1 MKKMM
6 KTLTIRNVGPIK
18 DAAVQF
24 GDLTVFVG
32 PQATGKSIFLQWLK
46 LVLDVEPI
54 KKQLADYGTDWERK
68 PDLFLETYFGE
79 GMRSI
84 WSADT
89 SQITVDKKDF
99 DLTARLRRRP
109 KTKITP
115 ESVFLAPA
123 QRVLTLR
130 DGWPRPFG
138 DYKPGDPYVVR
149 AYSEKIRN
157 LMENAGGSTALF
169 PRDKRLKAEYRSM
182 LNASIFSGF
191 SLNVERVNAQKRLI
205 LKEGEKRLPYMV
217 WSAGQR
223 EFIPLLLG
231 LYWLMPSTK
240 STKLKD
246 YDWVILEELEM
257 GLHPRAVST
266 MLMLVL
272 ELLHRGYRVCLS
284 SHSPQVLELVWAWQ
298 NLMMNKAEPRMLARI
313 LNAKMTGGVR
323 SVVDD
328 AMKKELRVY
337 YFDHNAP
344 VAEISGLDTDS
355 PTEMEASW
363 GDMLSFSD
371 RANRAVA
378 ESASENSGHDSSS
391 LDEEDDAE

>member
-1 MKKMM
+1 
-6 KTLTIRNVGPIK
+6 
-18 DAAVQF
+18 
-24 GDLTVFVG
+24 
-32 PQATGKSIFLQWLK
+32 
-46 LVLDVEPI
+46 
-54 KKQLADYGTDWERK
+54 
-68 PDLFLETYFGE
+68 
-79 GMRSI
+79 
-84 WSADT
+84 
-89 SQITVDKKDF
+89 
-99 DLTARLRRRP
+99 
-109 KTKITP
+109 
-115 ESVFLAPA
+115 
-123 QRVLTLR
+123 
-130 DGWPRPFG
+130 
-138 DYKPGDPYVVR
+138 
-149 AYSEKIRN
+149 
-157 LMENAGGSTALF
+157 
-169 PRDKRLKAEYRSM
+169 
-182 LNASIFSGF
+182 
-191 SLNVERVNAQKRLI
+191 
-205 LKEGEKRLPYMV
+205 
-217 WSAGQR
+217 
-223 EFIPLLLG
+223 
-231 LYWLMPSTK
+231 MPSTK